1 MEGEGKRFAGPMSNC
16 FLRLRHCVLQVHN
29 PTALLIDRAITP
41 VWYVVGIIGNTL
53 AACVWLQRRVWSGNS
68 SAVYLATI
76 SIADLIFLLLHI
88 LQVDAIRNSP
98 AQQ

>member
-1 MEGEGKRFAGPMSNC
+1 MSNC
-16 FLRLRHCVLQVHN
+16 FLRHCVLQVHN

-88 LQVDAIRNSP
+88 LQVDATRNSP